1 MESAV
6 PSARIFRFGLFEA
19 DVAHA
24 TLTRNGVRVKIQDQ
38 PFRVLVLLLEQ
49 AGEIVTRD
57 ELRQK
62 LWADG
67 THVDFDGSLN
77 VILKKLRAALD
88 DGSENPRF
96 IETVPRRGYRFIA
109 PVTQNHRLEPAI
121 AAPLVNLAA
130 PEAEVPSPMVTP
142 SPGSQSLPPARRS
155 NNSLLYA
162 VTALIVLVATG
173 VWLTSRGSRFSA
185 GAAANNIPSP
195 ARTRKS
201 VAILGFHSLSGRTED
216 AWLGTALSEM
226 LSTEL
231 SGGEQLRLVSGEE
244 IANLRVASPWSQ
256 TDTLDQSS
264 TSRIGTALSS
274 DLLILGSY
282 TTIHTAKHA
291 QLRLDVRLQDSTTGE
306 ILTEFAQV
314 GEAQDLF
321 RLVFSVGARLR
332 ERLGVPEVKEA
343 DQAGILAALPLN
355 PDAARFYALGILKL
369 RQFDALAAKDLLLQ
383 VTKADPKFCLG
394 HAMLARAWGQ
404 LGYDQKR
411 KEEAKKALDLSADLP
426 RADKMLVEGEYYDS
440 NGDHEQ
446 AAAVHDAL
454 FQLFPDNVD
463 YGLRFANAQI
473 KAGNSKKALG
483 VLAQLRSL
491 PPPSSY
497 DPRIDLTES
506 VAIKV
511 NKPASLALVRS
522 AVAKALTQGKT
533 PIYAMAKRDECL
545 VLVYT
550 EHPEEAQ
557 PACEEAYNVF
567 LTIGNRAEAADAL
580 RLMGDRQGAEGHYAE
595 AIATYDHALSLLH
608 GLGEHG
614 KTGAIMNNVAINY
627 ANEGRLDLAEQFY
640 KEARVHFEEVGAKLN
655 VDTATV
661 NIADVLY
668 LRGDLAGAEKAYR
681 HSLEVLATID
691 HAENGYTLYRLAD
704 LEKTRGNLKDA
715 KAHAQQA
722 VESMRSTQGS
732 FQYLTGAMIVLG
744 EVLEAEG
751 DFAGARSQFE
761 ETLAIRQKVGESELV
776 AESQVELANLYIEEG
791 QSEKAFDPLRLAI
804 AVFEKEKAD
813 PAASGAY
820 ASLSRAF
827 LLTGKT
833 EEARVTVDRAL
844 KFSTT
849 SSDPALQLPASIQK
863 ALVDA
868 TPGSTASNPA
878 SALQLLR
885 RVSADAKRLGYYN
898 IECEARLALAELQ
911 MRTNSSQ
918 TRSQLSALAA
928 DARAHGFTLIARRAE
943 NSLTSTANTLAANR
957 SAH

>member
-49 AGEIVTRD
+49 PGEIITRD
-57 ELRQK
+57 QLRK
-62 LWADG
+62 ALWTDG

-88 DGSENPRF
+88 DDSENPRF

-109 PVTQNHRLEPAI
+109 PVTQEQRSQTAASVPVAEFAPAAAVVPPPVLEAPQNPRLS
-121 AAPLVNLAA
+121 
-130 PEAEVPSPMVTP
+130 VPSL
-142 SPGSQSLPPARRS
+142 SPRNLV
-155 NNSLLYA
+155 LYA
-162 VTALIVLVATG
+162 VPALIVLVAVG
-173 VWLTSRGSRFSA
+173 IWLGWRSSRSSA
-185 GAAANNIPSP
+185 EAAAFKATAPT
-195 ARTRKS
+195 RTRKS
-201 VAILGFHSLSGRTED
+201 VAVLGFHSLSGKTED

-231 SGGEQLRLVSGEE
+231 AGGEQLRLVSGEE

-282 TTIHTAKHA
+282 TTLHTGKHE
-291 QLRLDVRLQDSTTGE
+291 QLRLDVRLQDSHTGE
-306 ILTEFAQV
+306 ILTEFAQA
-314 GEAQDLF
+314 GESEDLF

-332 ERLGVPEVKEA
+332 ERLGVPDVKEA

-355 PDAARFYALGILKL
+355 PDAARFYALGLLKL

-426 RADKMLVEGEYYDS
+426 RADKMLVEGEYYES
-440 NGDHEQ
+440 KGDHEQ
-446 AAAVHDAL
+446 SASIYDAL

-463 YGLRFANAQI
+463 YGLRYVNALI

-483 VLAQLRSL
+483 VLAQLRAL
-491 PPPSSY
+491 PAPSSY
-497 DPRIDLTES
+497 DPRIDLAES
-506 VAIKV
+506 LAINV
-511 NKPASLALVRS
+511 NKPASLALVRGAVTKAS
-522 AVAKALTQGKT
+522 AQGKT
-533 PIYAMAKRDECL
+533 PLYAMAKRDECL
-545 VLVYT
+545 VLIYT
-550 EHPEEAQ
+550 EHPEESE
-557 PACEEAYNVF
+557 PACQEAYNVF
-567 LTIGNRAEAADAL
+567 LTVGNRAEAADAL
-580 RLMGDRQGAEGHYAE
+580 RIMADRQGSEGHYAE
-595 AIATYDHALSLLH
+595 AIATYDRALGLLQ

-640 KEARVHFEEVGAKLN
+640 KEARANFEEIGAKLN
-655 VDTATV
+655 ADTATV

-668 LRGDLAGAEKAYR
+668 MRGDLAGAEKAYR
-681 HSLEVLATID
+681 HSLDVLATID

-704 LEKTRGNLKDA
+704 LELTRGNLKDA

-722 VESMRSTQGS
+722 IESLRPSQGG

-744 EVLEAEG
+744 EALEAEG
-751 DFAGARSQFE
+751 DFSGARAQLE
-761 ETLAIRQKVGESELV
+761 QALAIRQKVGEYELV
-776 AESQVELANLYIEEG
+776 AESQVELANLSIEEG
-791 QSEKAFDPLRLAI
+791 QPEKAMEPLRSAI

-813 PAASGAY
+813 PPASSAY
-820 ASLSRAF
+820 TNLSRAL

-833 EEARVTVDRAL
+833 EEARVAIERAL
-844 KFSTT
+844 KLGST
-849 SSDPALQLPASIQK
+849 SSDPALELPASIQK

-868 TPGSTASNPA
+868 TPGTPASNPA
-878 SALQLLR
+878 AALRTLR
-885 RVSADAKRLGYYN
+885 RVSAGAKRLGYYN
-898 IECEARLALAELQ
+898 LECEARLALAEQQ
-911 MRTNSSQ
+911 MRTNSAQ
-918 TRSQLSALAA
+918 TRPQLAALAA
-928 DARAHGFTLIARRAE
+928 DARSRGFNLIARRAE
-943 NSLTSTANTLAANR
+943 NSLTSTGNTLAVNR